1 MARGQETH
9 HAQVTEQL
17 PARPNISRPQFKSAK
32 SVPPGDLTQAM
43 LPSRSISAQ
52 QAVQALRFTV
62 LLISINES
70 FFIYVFIFV
79 F

>member
-1 MARGQETH
+1 M
-9 HAQVTEQL
+9 TEQL

-43 LPSRSISAQ
+43 LPSRLISAQ

-70 FFIYVFIFV
+70 LFIYVFIFV